1 MEFARHK
8 SGRVGSKV
16 LRHEFF
22 HKVFW
27 EYLTPGE
34 QLLAI
39 GYAKDTWGDIP
50 MEQLEERMAENFAD
64 YKADKKPRNLFRRIW
79 DMLLEFLGFTT
90 RNFHS
95 LPELFNLINSGKFKN
110 KGSKSNNVQRSMLQI
125 GANFDSLQQFKL
137 AKATLLGTF
146 SELEKQRKAGD
157 KAQSF
162 SELVDLTYDHL
173 KELQRN
179 PGTYYPRW
187 EQSERDELSAALNK
201 LLVSK
206 NDRVKKAFNE
216 EFFGQT
222 SSRAAALNMFQEKQQ
237 EKINKLQE
245 EKEILSSRLAEGEEV
260 ADELQDVETELG
272 GIAAETFDSELRD
285 PKIKITGN
293 VKQRLVSIKYNKNN
307 QESYAE
313 FGKVFA
319 ILLNKVSSIPTSSLA
334 ETLSAIEEEFKLFKG
349 RPTELRSS
357 IREATGK
364 FMLEMVD
371 NLKYGIGPNSTVP
384 ENITF
389 KKDINYEFAYAIVS
403 VDGSSTR
410 GLTRRDAELDTD
422 KYIVIPQRAGT
433 STDTFVAET
442 AAAGKVSKKDAATGY
457 YFFEDLDFIKSLVA
471 AVASLRENK
480 PHIAYSRWEYGR
492 FKSAYFRSKTG
503 GGNAVLE
510 NKISLAFSEFVASR
524 KGDTLFGLES
534 LAVLRS
540 VRTVN
545 EKKEEIKSFLR
556 LLGIKG
562 KLASVDQSSDEDI
575 EKAFSSFSKALES
588 MEKTFSTGPENFEAS
603 TEWEASRTA
612 SAMLADEATFV
623 QELVTLL
630 NTHYEL
636 AETNSYI
643 RGDGKKAYGYIDES
657 YQSSV
662 LTSIVRSIQGKSRR
676 VFNSFSVNNGKLTT
690 EDRFLKDNIFFKGIS
705 QIKSFI
711 DHDSLKNKGNERFA
725 KYLRKEN
732 AQDFDKR
739 HITFGFFSRLR
750 SSRSN
755 TYYQFLP
762 IPSNRTTIQA
772 VEVKA
777 MNLKEL
783 QEAYKVVIKAQKNRP
798 NPANNPDLAAV
809 KGYSAAYKQWKLGPL
824 QGSVDSLTEG
834 QALQEIFKHANEQ
847 AAEVVQ
853 DFLMPAWGERS
864 KIPLDDRDI
873 NYAAAQLLGKRYALP
888 NATSKST
895 QEQKDAYV
903 KKRNELVQ
911 EILPLFYLNFGINN
925 YSLSQ
930 ILYGDEVFYGSKEV
944 ETKRIQI
951 VTATGDTLL
960 VDENYGIPPTSRVLI
975 VADAEKTIPDYLE
988 NAANSS
994 YRESYESSDAEG
1006 YMLPEFYEKVA
1017 ATYGIESLADV
1028 VLKPVYFN
1036 IQKGI
1041 PTAVKYSVKVL
1052 TDEVVA
1058 NDKVLAQ
1065 YRDMM
1070 RNAGADQLTFKSAV
1084 KVGSPI
1090 GLARLTEDDFL
1101 VEESVSDNAIIT
1113 LDNQYLRFQ
1122 LNPAKSPEVTTANPS
1137 QGTAF
1142 MNTNGLNTTEAA
1154 ELHRLNAVIIENG
1167 LKGVFRDLK
1176 LTKKGGLT
1184 GKSIKILKNKL
1195 ASSLEGV
1202 QGSRDI
1208 YNLLSFK
1215 GKDKVSLSLPLI
1227 ADRVIATLSSIM
1239 TSATTGFRFEGSK
1252 LVLQAELGKRDVWND
1267 QTQKYEHRYLK
1278 YRDSEGFC
1286 EVILPRYYESFM
1298 KKGDKFL
1305 PGSQNGIV
1313 GFRIPSTNYHSLLPL
1328 KVVGF
1333 YDAPV
1338 NAKANVVIAP
1348 SSIVY
1353 FHGSDYDV
1361 DTLFILRKESWK
1373 YGETDLNDDLSY
1385 YGFVKPGV
1393 DTKFTPK
1400 SVIGFDANGSKDY
1413 DGQQLH
1419 DYLQPFVEAAYLK
1432 IEELT
1437 KQINR
1442 RDVSELV
1449 KNKIDLEL
1457 QEHNKRIDT
1466 ISSLLEASAKN
1477 HIVDLFSTNMRDPKN
1492 RKDLLT
1498 AISFARV
1505 ASLKTDAKQGLQN
1518 LLKTDEFLLE
1528 LKQAGLIDEFIC

>member
-1 MEFARHK
+1 MQVAVDISSAIRQGFREASAAPIGDRAFKDFLLDLINSADDVDAYEDTLNAPDNAPLKKQLEDKVEEGSTLLQTALELVEEDELKRSWVFNSDTEDLGELLTDEQVEQHLASLNPPASLNFFQKLWGRTRSTKTYRIVDYNSLKNSQGDLLWGQYKSGLMEFARHK

-27 EYLTPGE
+27 EYLTPAE

-64 YKADKKPRNLFRRIW
+64 YKVEKKPRNKFRRIW

-95 LPELFNLINSGKFKN
+95 LPELFDLINSGKFKN
-110 KGSKSNNVQRSMLQI
+110 RGNKTNNVQRSMLQI

-146 SELEKQRKAGD
+146 SELEKQRKTGD
-157 KAQSF
+157 KALSF
-162 SELVDLTYDHL
+162 SELVELTYDYL
-173 KELQRN
+173 KELQRD
-179 PGTYYPRW
+179 PGAYYPNW
-187 EQSERDELSAALNK
+187 EQAQRDELSAALNK

-222 SSRAAALNMFQEKQQ
+222 SSRTAALNMFQEKQQ
-237 EKINKLQE
+237 ERVTKLQE
-245 EKEILSSRLAEGEEV
+245 EKELLSARLAEGEDV
-260 ADELQDVETELG
+260 ADELQDVEAELG

-293 VKQRLVSIKYNKNN
+293 VKQRLVSIKYNKNR

-319 ILLNKVSSIPTSSLA
+319 ILLNKISSIPTSSLA

-364 FMLEMVD
+364 FMLEMID
-371 NLKYGIGPNSTVP
+371 NLKHGIGPNSTVP

-389 KKDINYEFAYAIVS
+389 KKDINYELPYAIIS
-403 VDGSSTR
+403 LNGTSTR
-410 GLTRRDAELDTD
+410 GITRRDAELDPIN
-422 KYIVIPQRAGT
+422 YLIVPHRVGT
-433 STDTFVAET
+433 STDTFVTEV
-442 AAAGKVSKKDAATGY
+442 AAAGKVSKKDASTGY

-471 AVASLRENK
+471 AVASLRENR

-492 FKSAYFRSKTG
+492 YKAAYFRSKTG

-510 NKISLAFSEFVASR
+510 NKIYLAFSEYVASR
-524 KGDTLFGLES
+524 KGDTLFGLET

-540 VRTVN
+540 VRSVE

-562 KLASVDQSSDEDI
+562 KLAAVDQSSDEDV
-575 EKAFSSFSKALES
+575 EKAFSSFSRALES
-588 MEKTFSTGPENFEAS
+588 MEQAFAVPVDAFEFS

-612 SAMLADEATFV
+612 AALLADEATFI

-662 LTSIVRSIQGKSRR
+662 LTSLTRALQGKSRR
-676 VFNSFSVNNGKLTT
+676 RFGTFTATNGKLTT
-690 EDRFLKDNIFFKGIS
+690 DDRFLKDNIFFKGLS
-705 QIKSFI
+705 HIKSFI

-725 KYLRKEN
+725 RYLRKEN

-750 SSRSN
+750 SSRTGS
-755 TYYQFLP
+755 YYQFLP

-777 MNLKEL
+777 MNMKEL
-783 QEAYKVVIKAQKNRP
+783 KEAYKVIIKAQKNRP

-809 KGYSAAYKQWKLGPL
+809 KGYSNAYKQWKLGPL
-824 QGSVDSLTEG
+824 QGSVDSISEEA
-834 QALQEIFKHANEQ
+834 ALQQILDHAMLQAEEIAK
-847 AAEVVQ
+847 
-853 DFLMPAWGERS
+853 DFLMNAWGERS

-873 NYAAAQLLGKRYALP
+873 NYASDKLLGKRNPLP
-888 NATSKST
+888 IVTSRST

-903 KKRNELVQ
+903 KKRNEIVK
-911 EILPLFYLNFGINN
+911 EIIPIFYLNFGVNN

-930 ILYGDEVFYGSKEV
+930 LLYGDEVFYGSKEV

-960 VDENYGIPPTSRVLI
+960 VDNNYGIPTQSRILI
-975 VADAEKTIPDYLE
+975 AADAEKTVPDYLE
-988 NAANSS
+988 GASNSS
-994 YRESYESSDAEG
+994 YRENYESSDAEG

-1036 IQKGI
+1036 IQNGI

-1052 TDEVVA
+1052 TNEVVD
-1058 NDKVLAQ
+1058 NDPVLKQ

-1070 RNAGADQLTFKSAV
+1070 RKVGADQLTFKSAV
-1084 KVGSPI
+1084 KVGSPV
-1090 GLARLTEDDFL
+1090 GLAKLNDEDFL
-1101 VEESVSDNAIIT
+1101 VDESVSDNAIIT

-1142 MNTNGLNTTEAA
+1142 MNTNGLNTAEAA

-1167 LKGVFRDLK
+1167 LKGVFRELK

-1184 GKSIKILKNKL
+1184 GKSVKILKSKL

-1227 ADRVIATLSSIM
+1227 ADRVVATLSSIM

-1278 YRDSEGFC
+1278 YRDSEGYC

-1333 YDAPV
+1333 YDAPI

-1348 SSIVY
+1348 STIVY

-1361 DTLFILRKESWK
+1361 DTLFILRKES
-1373 YGETDLNDDLSY
+1373 
-1385 YGFVKPGV
+1385 
-1393 DTKFTPK
+1393 
-1400 SVIGFDANGSKDY
+1400 
-1413 DGQQLH
+1413 
-1419 DYLQPFVEAAYLK
+1419 
-1432 IEELT
+1432 
-1437 KQINR
+1437 
-1442 RDVSELV
+1442 
-1449 KNKIDLEL
+1449 
-1457 QEHNKRIDT
+1457 
-1466 ISSLLEASAKN
+1466 
-1477 HIVDLFSTNMRDPKN
+1477 
-1492 RKDLLT
+1492 
-1498 AISFARV
+1498 
-1505 ASLKTDAKQGLQN
+1505 
-1518 LLKTDEFLLE
+1518 
-1528 LKQAGLIDEFIC
+1528 